1 MTRMEDICGR
11 MRSSAWQALFLTALV
26 LVCIIAPAGAQDEEI
41 KLGEIAVSSDPPGAS
56 IYLND
61 VLQDKKTNGFIL
73 NVYPGIHTIRFTLPG
88 YRDFEQIIGV
98 ESGETTRV
106 YHEFVPAIGTIIVST
121 FPTGANIYLDDVFYG
136 KTNTALTNIPAG
148 LYTIRVSLEGYADKS
163 ASLYVTDGMSTSF
176 HHNFELVPTTGSL
189 SIKTQPEGA
198 VIYLDGR
205 ERGLSNRVFD
215 GIEPGTHT
223 LTLTMEGFKDWVGTV
238 DISAGATEY
247 LTLELV
253 GKDGTI
259 IVTSNPSQSDVYI
272 DSVLS
277 GMTPFSGQVS
287 QGEHTVTVRAYGFE
301 ESTVPVR
308 LGYETVSFS
317 VTLTPLAEGAIAA
330 AEAKIAANG
339 NYDQSRAIA
348 ELDMA
353 KQYLAEERYT
363 ESYEAALRA
372 GSFAE
377 DGDGDGIPNF
387 LDLQPTVKNDIIYIL
402 ALLLVILLCGGI
414 TADWIRT
421 NAKPEI
427 QLRLADVIDPSDVV
441 VIIDLAVHRPYRGG
455 ICTVSY
461 GGKAVEYLPDV
472 GEHAVHLGSLPPGIH
487 QVTVEFRIEKLRY
500 GSARTVRVLEFEIGD
515 GNLQDGSIP
524 Q

>member
-1 MTRMEDICGR
+1 MKKKAIRGTLK
-11 MRSSAWQALFLTALV
+11 SSAWRALFFTALV
-26 LVCIIAPAGAQDEEI
+26 LVAIIIPAGAQDEEI

-73 NVYPGIHTIRFTLPG
+73 NVYPGIHTIRLTLTG
-88 YRDFEQIIGV
+88 YRDFEQVIGV
-98 ESGETTRV
+98 ESGDTTYV
-106 YHEFVPAIGTIIVST
+106 YHEFVPAVGTIIVST
-121 FPTGANIYLDDVFYG
+121 LPTGADIYLDDAYYG
-136 KTNTALTNIPAG
+136 KTNTAVPNIPAG
-148 LYTIRVSLEGYADKS
+148 LHTIRVSLEGYADKS

-198 VIYLDGR
+198 VIYFDGID
-205 ERGLSNRVFD
+205 RGLSNRVID
-215 GIEPGTHT
+215 GIEPGVHN

-238 DISAGATEY
+238 DISAGTTQY

-259 IVTSNPSQSDVYI
+259 IVSSNPSPSDVYI
-272 DSVLS
+272 DGVLS
-277 GMTPFSGQVS
+277 GMTPFTGLVS
-287 QGEHTVTVRAYGFE
+287 QGEHTVTIRAYGFE
-301 ESTVPVR
+301 DSTFPVR
-308 LGYETVSFS
+308 LGYETVSLS

-330 AEAKIAANG
+330 AEAKIAANS

-348 ELDMA
+348 ELEAA
-353 KQYLAEERYT
+353 KRYLAQENYT

-372 GSFAE
+372 GRFAE

-387 LDLQPTVKNDIIYIL
+387 LDLQPTVKNDVIYIL
-402 ALLLVILLCGGI
+402 TLLLFILICGGI
-414 TADWIRT
+414 AGDWIRT

-427 QLRLADVIDPSDVV
+427 RLRIADGADPSDVII
-441 VIIDLAVHRPYRGG
+441 IIDLAVHKPFRGG

-461 GGKAVEYLPDV
+461 GGKAVEYIPDV
-472 GEHAVHLGSLPPGIH
+472 GEHEVHLGALPPGVH
-487 QVTVEFRIEKLRY
+487 QVSAEFRIEKLRY
-500 GSARTVRVLEFEIGD
+500 GSARTVSMLEFEIGN
-515 GNLQDGSIP
+515 GNVQDTSIP
-524 Q
+524 E